1 MGLLLY
7 VLHRLPKRLAEA
19 LMRSLAWLAWILGVR
34 RAVARQSLTTAFPE
48 LSEAERLRL
57 ARRNYLH
64 LGTCAAD
71 FLRSPGLK
79 DEELRALVD
88 PGDWAKIE
96 PYLREKKGFIAATAH
111 FGNFELFGV
120 YAARQGAP
128 LAILTRVLKGAA
140 NARWVR
146 TRALAGIREI
156 HKGWDNLFQSVESGE
171 ALALLIDQNMLLKR
185 AVFVPFF
192 GTIAATTPAPAVVA
206 EKTGAPVFLALMPRK
221 DDGTYRVVIDGP
233 FHFERRSDDRQQD
246 ILAFT
251 AMLNERLE
259 ARIREHP
266 EQWFWLHRRW
276 KTRPPEE
283 SEVATAA

>member
-1 MGLLLY
+1 MGLLLF

-19 LMRSLAWLAWILGVR
+19 LMRALAWLAWALGVR
-34 RAVARQSLTTAFPE
+34 RAVARQSLAIAFPDMP
-48 LSEAERLRL
+48 EAKRREL

-71 FLRSPGLK
+71 FLRSPALK

-88 PGDWAKIE
+88 PGDWAKVE
-96 PYLREKKGFIAATAH
+96 PYLREKKGFIVATAH

-120 YAARQGAP
+120 YAARRGVP

-156 HKGWDNLFQSVESGE
+156 HRGWDNLFKSVESGE

-192 GTIAATTPAPAVVA
+192 GRIAATTPAPAVVA

-233 FHFERRSDDRQQD
+233 FHFEGRSDDRQQD
-246 ILAFT
+246 IVAFT
-251 AMLNERLE
+251 AMLNDRLE

-283 SEVATAA
+283 AAAAAAG